1 MLASGL
7 GFLASAGNKG
17 LQEMNQSIAIWLR
30 HFVVIGCVPLAVLA
44 SLTGCA
50 GHQKY
55 ATVTIGPS
63 GAGPLKPG
71 DLEAYGIAFIT
82 PATVTGQEEDRPAL
96 ALIFSQV
103 LEETRPATHIISLN
117 ATLSAI
123 SQVGGSENY
132 NHMVARYRDL
142 GLLDPATLALVSK
155 ATGARYIAQLQMAN
169 FQQESQ
175 DRFSVLGLR
184 MVMTKKANIRLFLR
198 IWNGRDGSIAWEAAQ
213 ELYVAKETVTE
224 NAISFRDVVEMSARE
239 IIAKIP

>member
-1 MLASGL
+1 M
-7 GFLASAGNKG
+7 K
-17 LQEMNQSIAIWLR
+17 QSIASWLR
-30 HFVVIGCVPLAVLA
+30 HFVVMGCVPLAALA
-44 SLTGCA
+44 FLAGCA
-50 GHQKY
+50 GHQQY
-55 ATVTIGPS
+55 ATVTVGPS
-63 GAGPLKPG
+63 ATGPLKPG

-103 LEETRPATHIISLN
+103 LEETRPATHIVPLN

-123 SQVGGSENY
+123 TRAGASEDY
-132 NHMVARYRDL
+132 NRMVMKYRDL
-142 GLLDPATLALVSK
+142 GTLDPATLALVSN

-198 IWNGRDGSIAWEAAQ
+198 IWNGQEGSIAWEGAQ
-213 ELYVAKETVTE
+213 ELYMAKETVTE
-224 NAISFRDVVEMSARE
+224 NAISFRDVVELSARE